1 MSYYTKQY
9 YPMKENPALQSNS
22 SSSAAFRQIARKML
36 NSGITEDMS
45 LHYAFLS
52 NLLGID
58 RIMTDILSLFL
69 TRGISIRTRGQQAKI
84 IREPE
89 ERVTSAWSVLVNKRF
104 IETDKNNDWVITEP
118 LMQSI
123 KEDRPFSESMLLIQQ
138 NAFIEEVRGILSP
151 SEMQTFEPEAPIP
164 PSCQK
169 EDGKDRNI
177 SISGIEE
184 LADDDMS
191 MLNSMETGTL
201 YRVSRLLNEYPDT
214 EFAKRYK
221 SLFSGL
227 GRDENFLLL
236 AMIGW
241 FTIHFT
247 DPFEKRSFSAPVQS
261 LFQKNLGSL
270 MQRGLVVSV
279 YVWQESE
286 KQTKDPYYRIA
297 PRCADLFFGRE
308 ELIDIA
314 SFSQF
319 GVFTPP
325 SNIRAKELFFPKSD
339 QRGITR
345 LRRASQASEYD
356 RIIGRLK
363 QEGLRPCLSA
373 LLWGAPGT
381 GKTELVRQIALETGR
396 SVLVTEFQKLQGI
409 YIGESSIHLKD
420 LFQTYRFVC
429 AVSRLAPILLIDEV
443 DGLASQRITGSQ
455 SAASKDAN
463 AAQSIILEELNSL
476 PGILMA
482 TTNLID
488 NLDEALLRRFM
499 VKVEFHLPDPHTRAR
514 LWLSRFPSLSIEE
527 AENLGER
534 YAVSGGLIDNI
545 ASMAVTDS
553 ILEDRPIT
561 ATDLVSYC
569 EEQGFGAA
577 SRKRIG
583 FF

>member
-1 MSYYTKQY
+1 
-9 YPMKENPALQSNS
+9 
-22 SSSAAFRQIARKML
+22 
-36 NSGITEDMS
+36 
-45 LHYAFLS
+45 
-52 NLLGID
+52 
-58 RIMTDILSLFL
+58 
-69 TRGISIRTRGQQAKI
+69 
-84 IREPE
+84 
-89 ERVTSAWSVLVNKRF
+89 
-104 IETDKNNDWVITEP
+104 
-118 LMQSI
+118 
-123 KEDRPFSESMLLIQQ
+123 
-138 NAFIEEVRGILSP
+138 
-151 SEMQTFEPEAPIP
+151 
-164 PSCQK
+164 
-169 EDGKDRNI
+169 
-177 SISGIEE
+177 
-184 LADDDMS
+184 MS
-191 MLNSMETGTL
+191 MLNSVETGTL

-308 ELIDIA
+308 ELINIA

-356 RIIGRLK
+356 RIIARLK